1 MPVGEFIWACLNP
14 TGDRDQW
21 IPVRVNADGKLLVDI
36 TEMALDSGVATGGS
50 NITCEDT
57 AKDWEV
63 NMWEDCVV
71 EVTIAGIEYH
81 RTITANTNDTLTF
94 NILPGAVVV
103 AVGDVYEIRRG
114 AVVPAGAIQIDPYTD
129 NTGANILPAVVR
141 STAITAFRAIKVQ
154 IHWAAVTSNPVTI
167 ALDANAGPAYDT
179 VLRVVTMGA
188 NADLIYYFPESAL
201 FEAGDVIT
209 VAWVNDIGVLAWA
222 VQIGFME

>member
-1 MPVGEFIWACLNP
+1 MLETVLKRVLQAVFGSSADLTPANPLPVSM
-14 TGDRDQW
+14 Q
-21 IPVRVNADGKLLVDI
+21 
-36 TEMALDSGVATGGS
+36 EMAMDSGVATGGS
-50 NITCEDT
+50 GTTCEDT
-57 AKDWEV
+57 AKEWEV
-63 NMWEDCVV
+63 DMWADCVV
-71 EVTIAGIEYH
+71 EVTIGGIEYH

-94 NILPGAVVV
+94 NALPGAIVV
-103 AVGDVYEIRRG
+103 AAGDAYEIRRG

-129 NTGANILPAVVR
+129 ATGANIAPAVVR

-167 ALDANAGPAYDT
+167 ALDANAGVAYDT

-188 NADLIYYFPESAL
+188 NADMVYYFPESAL

-209 VAWVNDIGVLAWA
+209 VAWTNDIGVLSWA